1 MSMAY
6 YGIIGFASCWALSV
20 LLSEGRNNLMA
31 KYLRDGI
38 KRLSEHV
45 FLHVHGLD
53 LLYHKTSTKTTLYAV
68 NKALE
73 SIENGIWFI
82 SGFVTPL
89 LLEFVLI
96 SGMIGGYFGPLYL
109 LNMWGMLGAYTV
121 FTRLY
126 SKKR

>member
-6 YGIIGFASCWALSV
+6 YGIIGFGACWAGSV
-20 LLSEGRNNLMA
+20 LLHEGWNNLMA
-31 KYLRDGI
+31 KYLWDGI

-45 FLHVHGLD
+45 FQHVHNLD

-73 SIENGIWFI
+73 SIENGIWFVA
-82 SGFVTPL
+82 GFITPL
-89 LLEFVLI
+89 LLEFLMI
-96 SGMIGGYFGPLYL
+96 SAMVGGYFGPLYL

-121 FTRLY
+121 FT
-126 SKKR
+126 